1 MLATEYFRNKSAR
14 FDANEQELFETL
26 FCELN
31 AFKFLQLQQKAGSW
45 TSLRRRERFITAQQ
59 KNVKLGLIWGGQ
71 AKVLKG
77 KEALAHL
84 KKGTLIGEISF
95 LPGKKPN
102 ADVVLE
108 RGSLV
113 LMWDHEKLRQWISKN
128 PDAAASFQRLMTS
141 DLAAKI

>member
-1 MLATEYFRNKSAR
+1 MGRPSKSTERKG
-14 FDANEQELFETL
+14 
-26 FCELN
+26 
-31 AFKFLQLQQKAGSW
+31 GSC
-45 TSLRRRERFITAQQ
+45 TF
-59 KNVKLGLIWGGQ
+59 
-71 AKVLKG
+71 
-77 KEALAHL
+77 